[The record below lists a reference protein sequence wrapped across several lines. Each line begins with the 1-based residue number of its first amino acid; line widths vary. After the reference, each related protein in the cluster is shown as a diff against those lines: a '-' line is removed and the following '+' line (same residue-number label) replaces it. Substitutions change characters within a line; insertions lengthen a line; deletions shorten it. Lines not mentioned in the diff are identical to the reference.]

1 MAFIQ
6 TIPENQAENDVKKM
20 YEENHADFGYLP
32 NYVQLFSLRPHV
44 MEAWGQFL
52 GTLRRDMDARR
63 YELVTLAAARAL
75 HSTYCMLAHGSVMLK
90 EFCSTEELTRIAQD
104 YQTADLTAADVA
116 MMAFAE
122 QVVMDA
128 TAVTQTHIDTLH
140 QHGFTDAE
148 IFDIT
153 TTAAAR
159 CFFSKTLDAL
169 GAEPDEAFMA
179 LDKNL
184 RQALTVGRPI
194 GSGGEKAE
202 SEKMPQI

>member
-1 MAFIQ
+1 MTFIHA
-6 TIPENQAENDVKKM
+6 IPEDQAEADVKKM
-20 YEENHADFGYLP
+20 YAENIADFGYLP
-32 NYVQLFSLRPHV
+32 NYVQAFSLRPNV
-44 MEAWGQFL
+44 MAAWGQFL
-52 GTLRRDMDARR
+52 GTLSREMDARR

-75 HSTYCMLAHGSVMLK
+75 HSSYCMLAHGSVMLQ
-90 EFCSTEELTRIAQD
+90 ELFSLEQLARIAQD
-104 YQTADLTAADVA
+104 YQTAALTPAEVA
-116 MMAFAE
+116 MMAFAD
-122 QVVMDA
+122 QIVLDA
-128 TAVTQTHIDTLH
+128 TAITQSHIDTLH

-194 GSGGEKAE
+194 CSAAEKRF
-202 SEKMPQI
+202 

>member
-1 MAFIQ
+1 MTFIH
-6 TIPENQAENDVKKM
+6 TIPEDQAEADVKKM
-20 YEENHADFGYLP
+20 YEENIADFGYLP
-32 NYVQLFSLRPHV
+32 NYVQAFSLRPDV
-44 MEAWGQFL
+44 MAAWGQFL
-52 GTLRRDMDARR
+52 GTLSREMDARR

-75 HSTYCMLAHGSVMLK
+75 HSSYCMLAHGSVMLQ
-90 EFCSTEELTRIAQD
+90 ELFSPEQLARIAHD
-104 YQTADLTAADVA
+104 YQTADLTPAEVA
-116 MMAFAE
+116 MMAFAD
-122 QVVMDA
+122 QIVLDA
-128 TAVTQTHIDTLH
+128 TAITQSHIDTLH

-194 GSGGEKAE
+194 CSAVEKRF
-202 SEKMPQI
+202 

>member
-1 MAFIQ
+1 MTFIH
-6 TIPENQAENDVKKM
+6 TIPEDQAEAAVKKM
-20 YEENHADFGYLP
+20 YAENKAEFGYLP
-32 NYVQLFSLRPHV
+32 NYLKAFSLRPDV
-44 MEAWGQFL
+44 MAAWGQFL
-52 GTLRRDMDARR
+52 GTLSRDMDARR

-75 HSTYCMLAHGSVMLK
+75 HSSYCMLAHGSVMLQ
-90 EFCSTEELTRIAQD
+90 ELFSPEQLARIAQD
-104 YQTADLTAADVA
+104 YQTADLTAAEVA
-116 MMAFAE
+116 MMAYAE
-122 QVVMDA
+122 QIVVDA
-128 TAVTQTHIDTLH
+128 TAVTQSHIDTLH

-169 GAEPDEAFMA
+169 GAEPDSAYLA

-194 GSGGEKAE
+194 RSAA
-202 SEKMPQI
+202 